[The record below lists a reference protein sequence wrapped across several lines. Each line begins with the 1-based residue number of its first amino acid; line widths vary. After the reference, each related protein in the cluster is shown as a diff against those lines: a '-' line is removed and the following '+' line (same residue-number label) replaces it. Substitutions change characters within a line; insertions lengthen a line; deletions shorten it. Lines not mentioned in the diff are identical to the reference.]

1 MAVFVFFRI
10 IISAGC
16 SLMSETSCKFTVHT
30 RILGRTTNYTTN
42 SAKIYSHVLQNA
54 DEMIS
59 SYQTMGKLF
68 EGRFF
73 HTALVETISGTFTS
87 TPVMEETGGKM
98 SHTVSLPSHDRGE
111 ASFQYCW

>member
-1 MAVFVFFRI
+1 
-10 IISAGC
+10 
-16 SLMSETSCKFTVHT
+16 MSETPCKFTVHT

-42 SAKIYSHVLQNA
+42 SANIYSHVLQNA

-68 EGRFF
+68 EGSF

-87 TPVMEETGGKM
+87 TPVMEET
-98 SHTVSLPSHDRGE
+98 
-111 ASFQYCW
+111 WW